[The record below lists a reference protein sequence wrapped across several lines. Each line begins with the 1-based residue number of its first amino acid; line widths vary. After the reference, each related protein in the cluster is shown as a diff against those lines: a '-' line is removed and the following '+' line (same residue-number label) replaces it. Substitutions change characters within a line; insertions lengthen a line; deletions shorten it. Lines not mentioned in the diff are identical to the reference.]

1 MNRLLTGLKHLKRKN
16 TRCQKYKELHA
27 MHMYHEITEGQ
38 CLLSHMRKESV
49 ISKRVNVFSFYHCSQ
64 AKMCFLWGHKN
75 WSGTLMGDYYNDYC
89 VCVRVYCYGMDIML
103 HKNVHIFNNICK
115 GRANRGKVGH
125 FVMRMSL
132 MFLKI

>member
-1 MNRLLTGLKHLKRKN
+1 
-16 TRCQKYKELHA
+16 
-27 MHMYHEITEGQ
+27 MYHEITEGQ

-89 VCVRVYCYGMDIML
+89 VCVCVCIVMVWTLCYTKMY
-103 HKNVHIFNNICK
+103 IFLLIYVKAERIEVKCDT
-115 GRANRGKVGH
+115 
-125 FVMRMSL
+125 L
-132 MFLKI
+132 L